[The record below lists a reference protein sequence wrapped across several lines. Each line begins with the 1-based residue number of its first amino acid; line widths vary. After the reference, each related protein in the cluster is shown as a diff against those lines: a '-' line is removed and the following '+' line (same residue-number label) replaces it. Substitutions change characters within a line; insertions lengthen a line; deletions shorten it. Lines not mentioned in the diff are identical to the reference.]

1 MYTVCTYIC
10 IVRFTWDSAKATQN
24 LRKHDVDFA
33 DAVIALEDLNAITV
47 EDTGALGEARFVTT
61 GMDPGGRIIVVVYT
75 YRDASGRLIS
85 ARPATRSEKIIYE
98 KGIRLQ

>member
-1 MYTVCTYIC
+1 MPSNTMAP
-10 IVRFTWDSAKATQN
+10 FLSLLGAQAAGN
-24 LRKHDVDFA
+24 
-33 DAVIALEDLNAITV
+33 AVGNAAGQAA
-47 EDTGALGEARFVTT
+47 TGALGEARFVTT

-75 YRDASGRLIS
+75 YRDASVRLIS